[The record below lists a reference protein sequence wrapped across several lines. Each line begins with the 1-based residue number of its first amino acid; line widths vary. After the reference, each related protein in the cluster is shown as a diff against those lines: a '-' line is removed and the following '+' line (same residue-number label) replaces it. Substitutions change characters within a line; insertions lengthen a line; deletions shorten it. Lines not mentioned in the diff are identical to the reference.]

1 MKALALLRTEMQTI
15 ISEAFFLSVRTARV
29 RCEALGRLLRW
40 GLREWGEQGL
50 VARAGIVPNHP
61 GELSSAQA
69 PSVTPRQKGTCP
81 LSVCPHGWF
90 WDVLQVPPP
99 PRLLLMFLSDSGLQ
113 GKSTDPTKCRQEMG
127 FRFISRMTDGGHVP
141 VAGGAQPGIA
151 ANPTQAGTRLPMGW
165 TALPI
170 S

>member
-15 ISEAFFLSVRTARV
+15 ISEAFFLSVHTARV
-29 RCEALGRLLRW
+29 RCEALGRLLHW

-113 GKSTDPTKCRQEMG
+113 GKSTDPTKRREEMG
-127 FRFISRMTDGGHVP
+127 FRFISRMTDVGSHPRGWGCSAWHRCKPNPGGH
-141 VAGGAQPGIA
+141 
-151 ANPTQAGTRLPMGW
+151 PMGW